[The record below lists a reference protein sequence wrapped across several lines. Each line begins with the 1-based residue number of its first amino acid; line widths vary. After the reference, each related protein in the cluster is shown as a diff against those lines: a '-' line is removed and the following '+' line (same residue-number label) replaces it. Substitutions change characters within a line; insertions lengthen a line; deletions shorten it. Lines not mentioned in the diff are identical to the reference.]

1 MVKAHQFV
9 QATFGVA
16 HGLNIKSLFI
26 QKRYQDNSF
35 TGSSWKPAAYCE
47 NLPHAVERKERRKRE
62 RGSRK
67 GWSRGRVVDEERE
80 KEGNKYRE
88 EKKELGRNSESDS

>member
-1 MVKAHQFV
+1 M
-9 QATFGVA
+9 
-16 HGLNIKSLFI
+16 
-26 QKRYQDNSF
+26 
-35 TGSSWKPAAYCE
+35 
-47 NLPHAVERKERRKRE
+47 
-62 RGSRK
+62 